1 MQAVDKEKAN
11 KYVTG
16 ESNRYSQSKSVDPQP
31 SGYMSPPGFEVKS
44 DDSDAS
50 ESYRTRTRSAKKSQ

>member
-1 MQAVDKEKAN
+1 MQAIDKEKAA

-16 ESNRYSQSKSVDPQP
+16 ESSRYAQSKSVDPQP
-31 SGYMSPPGFEVKS
+31 SGYLSPPGFEIKS

-50 ESYRTRTRSAKKSQ
+50 ESSRPRTRSAKKIN